1 MNSRFRIAGHGLEI
15 CLTAPL
21 GIVGYP
27 GSIQALVDIGREVAR
42 LVPHRALGC
51 FDEEIDQAL
60 LVCRGNREDSD
71 QGDQAFLCGNGGQG
85 FSSPFARDRST
96 FCLKDSRVV

>member
-1 MNSRFRIAGHGLEI
+1 MDGRFRIVRHGLEI

-60 LVCRGNREDSD
+60 LVFRGNREDID
-71 QGDQAFLCGNGGQG
+71 QGDQAFLCGNGCQG
-85 FSSPFARDRST
+85 FSSPFSRDRAT
-96 FCLKDSRVV
+96 FCPKYSRVV